1 MVYVGQPCTLAVT
14 KIVEFGAYFD
24 AKELGEVLLP
34 LKHTPAGL
42 SVGDRV
48 NLFIYLDS
56 EGEPIATTQQP
67 KACVGEF
74 AFLKVAATTKVGAFL
89 DWGLDKDLLVPFA
102 EQHQPMKVGCS
113 YLVYLYIN
121 RVDYRITASS
131 KINQFIDDVAADE
144 FKPRQE
150 VDLIIANSTDMGY
163 KAIVNNRY
171 WGLLYKDEIFQQ
183 LSFGQAIKGFIKQLR
198 PDGRIDLTLQWGE
211 KSRNKDAALIEH
223 YLQEHNG
230 FAAVHD
236 KSDPKLI
243 KQLFGISK
251 GAFKKAV
258 GSLYKRRII
267 TLEPDGIRKL

>member
-1 MVYVGQPCTLAVT
+1 
-14 KIVEFGAYFD
+14 
-24 AKELGEVLLP
+24 
-34 LKHTPAGL
+34 
-42 SVGDRV
+42 
-48 NLFIYLDS
+48 
-56 EGEPIATTQQP
+56 
-67 KACVGEF
+67 
-74 AFLKVAATTKVGAFL
+74 
-89 DWGLDKDLLVPFA
+89 
-102 EQHQPMKVGCS
+102 MKVGCS